1 MSTTSTKTPAAT
13 TNGTLPEPSQLTIS
27 EKFVSKVEKQFVA
40 EMGEPLS
47 WTPLQRALAQ
57 HLYVKVDNALVAL
70 ELKRSKASSKKN
82 DPPITWE
89 NVNMNKL
96 AMDAVSR
103 VTLELDA
110 AIPNHIHV
118 IPYLSSATGKY
129 DIDLRIGYAGVDHC
143 RRKFAVDPPLEIRYQ
158 LVHETDK
165 FSHGVRNGI
174 AYVEFEQSQPFSPG
188 EVIGGFGYVS
198 YDDPRKNRVI
208 IVEYREFEKAMKASK
223 GVEFWGGEQTTWEN
237 NKRVAAGF
245 DEKFRKEMQYK
256 TVVHRVC
263 AKIALDSAKVNSA
276 NLAALSDA
284 QIDDYADE
292 MDQEVAQFA
301 NVEVLELPV
310 GSGPQAP
317 PKSQE
322 VRQESPAPNAE
333 KGLPF

>member
-57 HLYVKVDNALVAL
+57 HLFVKIDSALQAL
-70 ELKRSKASSKKN
+70 ELKRFRAPSKKS
-82 DPPITWE
+82 DPAITWE
-89 NVNMNKL
+89 HVNMTKL

-118 IPYLSSATGKY
+118 IPYLNGTTKKY
-129 DIDLRIGYAGVDHC
+129 DVDLRVGYMGVDHC
-143 RRKFAVDPPLEIRYQ
+143 RRKFAVDPVVDIRYQ
-158 LVHETDK
+158 LVHETDR

-174 AYVEFEQSQPFSPG
+174 AYVEFEQTSPFNPG
-188 EVIGGFGYVS
+188 EVVGGFGYIT
-198 YDDPRKNRVI
+198 YDDPRKNKVV

-223 GVEFWGGEQTTWEN
+223 GTEFWGGIQAAYEDG
-237 NKRVAAGF
+237 KRVAGEF
-245 DEKFRKEMQYK
+245 DEKFRKEMQFK

-263 AKIALDSAKVNSA
+263 AKIALDSSKVNSA
-276 NLAALSDA
+276 SLAAISDA
-284 QIDDYADE
+284 ELDYIEVE
-292 MDQEVAQFA
+292 MDSEAQELA
-301 NVEVLELPV
+301 NKSALELPE
-310 GSGPQAP
+310 PQA
-317 PKSQE
+317 
-322 VRQESPAPNAE
+322 VPAADAE
-333 KGLPF
+333 TGEIKTAETLPF